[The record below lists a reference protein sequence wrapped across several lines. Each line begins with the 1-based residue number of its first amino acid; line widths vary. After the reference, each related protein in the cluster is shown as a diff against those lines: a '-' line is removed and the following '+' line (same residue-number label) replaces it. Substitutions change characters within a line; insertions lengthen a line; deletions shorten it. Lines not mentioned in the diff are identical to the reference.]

1 MSPLPFSV
9 LREAEV
15 CLGGENLQNRVKRLR
30 VISAKS
36 IEKNLGEICGW
47 MATVKKWLTSGYT
60 LNFKSV
66 GIADGLCME
75 YESVLDHCKVWNPTL
90 IGIFFS
96 LIVC

>member
-1 MSPLPFSV
+1 M
-9 LREAEV
+9 

-30 VISAKS
+30 VISSKC

-66 GIADGLCME
+66 GTADGLCTE
-75 YESVLDHCKVWNPTL
+75 FQCSFLENPRDGGAGWAAIYGVAQSRTRQK
-90 IGIFFS
+90 
-96 LIVC
+96 